1 MLDAI
6 KQIVGG
12 LGSWGENRQPSRFVL
27 GLGLFVGLG
36 GWLALDV
43 NRLFFVLPLGWIIL
57 VILAL
62 RQRHLAEHWLAGYAR
77 KREQRLLREANR
89 R

>member
-6 KQIVGG
+6 KQ
-12 LGSWGENRQPSRFVL
+12 LFASFTWSENRQQFRFVL

-36 GWLALDV
+36 GWLAIDV
-43 NRLFFVLPLGWIIL
+43 NRLFFVLPLGWMIL

-77 KREQRLLREANR
+77 SWEKRLLREANKR
-89 R
+89 